1 MDTLELMA
9 GAMGNAVEANHWT
22 DLIDQ
27 ARSGDDHAM
36 DLLLVQLRN
45 YLLFVVNAE
54 LSDALQSKFGG
65 SDVVQQSMLEAY
77 QSIDQFRGASKLE
90 LMAWMK
96 KIAINN
102 LQDESRRYHGT
113 KRRDP
118 SREVSLGSMHQKISG
133 PGDNKLSSLDQRSEA
148 DEELVSAL
156 RKLPDRQ
163 REVIEARHRQGQSYR
178 QIAKQM
184 QVSENAVRKLWS
196 RGIQNLKCSVGEL

>member
-1 MDTLELMA
+1 MLDTLELMA

-102 LQDESRRYHGT
+102 LQG
-113 KRRDP
+113 
-118 SREVSLGSMHQKISG
+118 
-133 PGDNKLSSLDQRSEA
+133 SEA

-163 REVIEARHRQGQSYR
+163 REVIEARHKQGQSYR

-196 RGIQNLKCSVGEL
+196 RGIQNLKCAVGEL